1 MASGPDLFVVCKS
14 CGSEVS
20 PYITECPYCGTRLR
34 KRAPKLDRGGTPKA
48 PRRARPRLAPLRRG
62 EIPGIRPDRRPYATT
77 FLILTSIVVT
87 LLGRAGWDRIL
98 DLVLAGP
105 LDGDWWRPV
114 TTLFVYGSTGYEVAT
129 LTAVAIFGILLER
142 RHGWWATLFVFLI
155 GGALGMLLVVGVD
168 ELSVATGGNGA
179 ALALLAA
186 WAMRDVLGRRK
197 GREDESDLLG
207 ALAIASLLLLL
218 PVATEDA
225 HALAGLGG
233 GVAGIVMGVG
243 LARLRQ

>member
-14 CGSEVS
+14 CGAEVS

-34 KRAPKLDRGGTPKA
+34 KRAPKLERGGTPKA

-62 EIPGIRPDRRPYATT
+62 EIPGIRPDRRPYGTIA
-77 FLILTSIVVT
+77 LLLVSVVVT
-87 LLGRAGWDRIL
+87 LLARAGWDRMTL
-98 DLVLAGP
+98 DLLLSDP
-105 LDGDWWRPV
+105 LDGDWWRPFS
-114 TTLFVYGSTGYEVAT
+114 TLFLYGSTGYEVAA

-142 RHGWWATLFVFLI
+142 RHGWWAPVAVFLI
-155 GGALGMLLVVGVD
+155 GGGLGMLLVVGVD

-197 GREDESDLLG
+197 GREDEADLL
-207 ALAIASLLLLL
+207 AVLAIASVLVLL
-218 PVATEDA
+218 PVAAYDA

-233 GVAGIVMGVG
+233 GIAGIVMGLG
-243 LARLRQ
+243 LARLR